1 MVSFLSIVIGTSM
14 RSMSQS
20 SQKGLPEKNL
30 EETIKIKI
38 THEGTHAPNVFV
50 QHETSQVF
58 PDGGSAL
65 EQPDGHTSTETGQS
79 PKRTFE
85 GGERVSMGL
94 MPDATKA
101 FEAEGVIIV
110 RARDGANG
118 RAIIFKGQAERA
130 GAQKLRGN
138 LKREDG

>member
-1 MVSFLSIVIGTSM
+1 M
-14 RSMSQS
+14 RSTPQS
-20 SQKGLPEKNL
+20 SQKGLSENNM
-30 EETIKIKI
+30 EDTIKIKI
-38 THEGTHAPNVFV
+38 THEGTHALNAFV
-50 QHETSQVF
+50 QHETFQVF

-65 EQPDGHTSTETGQS
+65 EQLNGHTSTETGQS

-94 MPDATKA
+94 MP
-101 FEAEGVIIV
+101 FEAEGVIVV

-118 RAIIFKGQAERA
+118 RAIIFKGHAECA
-130 GAQKLRGN
+130 GAQKRRN

>member
-1 MVSFLSIVIGTSM
+1 
-14 RSMSQS
+14 
-20 SQKGLPEKNL
+20 
-30 EETIKIKI
+30 
-38 THEGTHAPNVFV
+38 
-50 QHETSQVF
+50 
-58 PDGGSAL
+58 
-65 EQPDGHTSTETGQS
+65 
-79 PKRTFE
+79 
-85 GGERVSMGL
+85 MGL

-118 RAIIFKGQAERA
+118 CAIIVKGHAECA

>member
-1 MVSFLSIVIGTSM
+1 M

-20 SQKGLPEKNL
+20 SHKGLPEKNT
-30 EETIKIKI
+30 EDTIKIKI
-38 THEGTHAPNVFV
+38 IHEGTHALNAFV

-65 EQPDGHTSTETGQS
+65 EQLNGHTPIETGQS

-94 MPDATKA
+94 KPNSTKA
-101 FEAEGVIIV
+101 FEAAGVIIA
-110 RARDGANG
+110 RARDRANG
-118 RAIIFKGQAERA
+118 RAIISKEQTERA
-130 GAQKLRGN
+130 GAQKLRGS
-138 LKREDG
+138 LKRDDG